1 MARQDYLD
9 SKRKRG
15 GSMSDRVWIIDQA
28 VGRLQGEMEEA
39 QRLIRKLSKRVKEL
53 ERMVH
58 DAEDCEHSA

>member
-1 MARQDYLD
+1 
-9 SKRKRG
+9 
-15 GSMSDRVWIIDQA
+15 MSDRVWIIDQA
-28 VGRLQGEMEEA
+28 VGRLQSEMEEA

>member
-1 MARQDYLD
+1 
-9 SKRKRG
+9 
-15 GSMSDRVWIIDQA
+15 MSDRVWIIDQA

-53 ERMVH
+53 ERKVC